1 MSKRYDAIIIG
12 TGPAGLEAAITM
24 KIRNKDF
31 LLIGNGVSTKV
42 EKAHEIS
49 NYLGLPAVKG
59 ADLGQAF
66 ENHLRQMEIEITD
79 DSITAIYSMG
89 EYFSLTSK
97 TNDMYEAESVILATG
112 VSFGKPYP
120 GEEKYLG
127 RGVSYCA
134 TCDAPLYKGK
144 TVAIIGGAP
153 SEENEAIFMREVAGK
168 VYYIP
173 LYKEEIDEIRM
184 EGIEILRDSVQE
196 IAGDKKADTLVLK
209 NQKLEV
215 DGVFILRESISP
227 AQLVPGLKMDGNHIA
242 VTRQMETNLN
252 GCFACGDITG
262 TPYQYIKA
270 AGEGNVAA
278 LAAVA
283 YLDKKHRESK

>member
-66 ENHLRQMEIEITD
+66 ENHLKQMEIEITE

-89 EYFSLTSK
+89 DYFSLTSK
-97 TNDMYEAESVILATG
+97 SNDMYEAESVILATG

-153 SEENEAIFMREVAGK
+153 SEESEAIFMREVAGK

-173 LYKEEIDEIRM
+173 LYKEEIDESKM

-283 YLDKKHRESK
+283 YLDKKHRDNK